1 MWPIRLDTSISD
13 LIYDDILISYNRGE
27 DMHELTGEDILVDRV
42 ASLWLNVRGLT

>member
-1 MWPIRLDTSISD
+1 VWPIRLDTSISD
-13 LIYDDILISYNRGE
+13 LIYDDILISYRGE